1 MSPTPVDVVTGM
13 RLLLVEDCSDD
24 AELLSLELI
33 AAGLAFELRR
43 VENAAHLREAVGT
56 FAPHLV
62 ISDSNLPGFSGL
74 EALLLVR
81 ELAPTTP
88 FLFLSGDDDERVAVN
103 ALSHGAAGYISKQHL
118 RRMPATITRLLGM
131 PWRIA

>member
-1 MSPTPVDVVTGM
+1 MLSSSVEVVTAF
-13 RLLLVEDCSDD
+13 RLLLVEDCGDD

-62 ISDSNLPGFSGL
+62 ISDNNLPGFSGL
-74 EALLLVR
+74 DALLLVR
-81 ELAPTTP
+81 ELAPATP
-88 FLFLSGDDDERVAVN
+88 FLFFSGDDDERAAVN
-103 ALSHGAAGYISKQHL
+103 ALHHGAAGFVSK
-118 RRMPATITRLLGM
+118 RDVGRMPAAIMRLLANN
-131 PWRIA
+131 PTP

>member
-1 MSPTPVDVVTGM
+1 MLRSSVEAVTGW
-13 RLLLVEDCSDD
+13 RLLLVEDCGDD
-24 AELLSLELI
+24 AELLSLELT
-33 AAGLAFELRR
+33 AAGLTFALRR

-74 EALLLVR
+74 EALLLAR

-88 FLFLSGDDDERVAVN
+88 FLFFSGDDDERVAVN
-103 ALSHGAAGYISKQHL
+103 ALHHGAAGYVPK
-118 RRMPATITRLLGM
+118 RDVGRMPATIMRLLASS
-131 PWRIA
+131 PTP